1 MSPIFTQIIIMFLIM
16 GVGFVCAK
24 AKLITMEVS
33 RGFSNLALMV
43 VNPLTT
49 FSSYMREYS
58 HEVAVNL
65 LHAFLLS
72 AAAFAVQILLS
83 RVLVRRKNKEFRI
96 ERMSVMLS
104 NCSYIGIPL
113 VYSVYGGEGVIYLTA
128 YVTVFNLINW
138 TYGLTVMS
146 GERNVKKMIRSFVNP
161 AIISVFLGVTCFF
174 LRISFPDVIK
184 STIGQISN
192 VNTPLAM
199 LIAGSTLAHTK
210 IKDALMRPRTYYI
223 CALKLLVVPLSVML
237 VLWQILRLGVAS
249 EVANIILIAASCP
262 TATIVTMFSHRF
274 GKNSVYSSEIFA
286 ICTILSAASL
296 PAVLKIATFLGI

>member
-1 MSPIFTQIIIMFLIM
+1 MTPIFTQIIIMFLIM
-16 GVGFVCAK
+16 GVGFLCGK
-24 AKLITMEVS
+24 GKLITREVN
-33 RGFSNLALMV
+33 RGFSNLALFV

-49 FSSYMREYS
+49 FSSYLRGYS
-58 HEVAVNL
+58 EEVAVNL

-83 RVLVRRKNKEFRI
+83 VVFVRKNKEEYRI

-113 VYSVYGGEGVIYLTA
+113 VQSVYGAEGVIYLTA
-128 YVTVFNLINW
+128 YITVFNLINW

-146 GERNVKKMIRSFVNP
+146 GEKDVKRMLRSFVNP
-161 AIISVFLGVTCFF
+161 AIISVILGIICFF
-174 LRISFPDVIK
+174 GRVELPSVLE
-184 STIGQISN
+184 STIRSVGN
-192 VNTPLAM
+192 MNTPLAM

-210 IKDALMRPRTYYI
+210 IRSALSRGRTYYI
-223 CALKLLVVPLSVML
+223 CAVKLFVIPLAVML
-237 VLWQILRLGVAS
+237 AIWQLSHLGISDMVVNTVFIAVA
-249 EVANIILIAASCP
+249 CP

-286 ICTILSAASL
+286 ICTLLSALSLPTVLKVASL
-296 PAVLKIATFLGI
+296 IGL

>member
-16 GVGFVCAK
+16 GMGFVCGK
-24 AKLITMEVS
+24 AKLITPEVN

-49 FSSYMREYS
+49 FSSYLRGYS
-58 HEVAVNL
+58 DEVAVNL
-65 LHAFLLS
+65 LHAFLIS
-72 AAAFAVQILLS
+72 GAAFAVQILIS
-83 RVLVRRKNKEFRI
+83 VLFVSRKNKEFRI

-113 VYSVYGGEGVIYLTA
+113 VQSVYGAEGVIYLTA

-146 GERNVKKMIRSFVNP
+146 GEKDVKKMLRSFINP
-161 AIISVFLGVTCFF
+161 AIISVCLGMICFF
-174 LRISFPDVIK
+174 SRIQFTDILR
-184 STIGQISN
+184 STIGQVSN

-210 IKDALMRPRTYYI
+210 MKKALLRPKTYYI
-223 CALKLLVVPLSVML
+223 CALKLLLVPVSVMG
-237 VLWQILRLGVAS
+237 VLYLISKLDVSAD
-249 EVANIILIAASCP
+249 VVNIVLIACACP

-286 ICTILSAASL
+286 ICTLLSAASL
-296 PAVLKIATFLGI
+296 PAVLKIASLIGI

>member
-1 MSPIFTQIIIMFLIM
+1 
-16 GVGFVCAK
+16 
-24 AKLITMEVS
+24 
-33 RGFSNLALMV
+33 
-43 VNPLTT
+43 
-49 FSSYMREYS
+49 
-58 HEVAVNL
+58 
-65 LHAFLLS
+65 
-72 AAAFAVQILLS
+72 
-83 RVLVRRKNKEFRI
+83 
-96 ERMSVMLS
+96 MLS